1 MQISTFKL
9 SDFELGSGFFLMQNT
24 LQITHFNNYTQK
36 TLNICNISC
45 GLDFLFYT
53 KNRKSYRKS
62 LSEFYHLLMRPD
74 QLPKSPC
81 FWL

>member
-9 SDFELGSGFFLMQNT
+9 SYFELESGFLFLLELHLSDLKVST
-24 LQITHFNNYTQK
+24 RK
-36 TLNICNISC
+36 SLNICNISC
-45 GLDFLFYT
+45 CLDFLFYT
-53 KNRKSYRKS
+53 KSRKSSRKS
-62 LSEFYHLLMRPD
+62 LSEFYHLLMRPN

>member
-9 SDFELGSGFFLMQNT
+9 SYFELESGFLFLLELHLSDLKVST
-24 LQITHFNNYTQK
+24 RK

-81 FWL
+81 FCL

>member
-9 SDFELGSGFFLMQNT
+9 SDVELKSGFFMQNI
-24 LQITHFNNYTQK
+24 LQLTHLNNCTQES
-36 TLNICNISC
+36 LNICNISC
-45 GLDFLFYT
+45 CLGFLFYT
-53 KNRKSYRKS
+53 KSRKSSRKS
-62 LSEFYHLLMRPD
+62 LSEFYHLLMRPN